1 MKCPSCGMNIR
12 DDTVVCGYCGEKIP
26 ESLQKQS
33 DSAGRKQPMPGPAVQ
48 KGAPATSPSGG
59 DAGEEE
65 EEGGLSP
72 YLQKG
77 EQVLI
82 GSLNV
87 SVKKFFF
94 HAYLTDRRIFLI
106 DTQEKKLKVTAK
118 DVPRNTLAGS
128 IIEYSE
134 NSDPVLVLSIR
145 SPDDEIKTMKIVFVQ
160 NGMDRSAEID
170 EWIALLQKS
179 EEKPAKAKKGVH
191 RQPEEPREEKEEPA
205 EKEPEEEAQR
215 PPARPK
221 TPVKSQE
228 LRPAKKPVKELE
240 KQPPVKRLISVTKA
254 AEEVSAADQPVAPP
268 RRAQIRQVPEP
279 AKKVPVVEEPG
290 FEAAPAPRDNVPPV
304 KKPEV
309 QSAMKV
315 AMKSAMKPLAQPPIR
330 SPRREISE
338 HAVRRPV
345 VEPEVRETVEP
356 RRPRIHERTHEPLF
370 QEHASPAA
378 EELVEAPAE
387 IPQFC
392 HNCGKKL
399 PGEANF
405 CPGCG
410 TRLGQ
415 NRTLP
420 HSPSRAAP
428 PAREKRPIPADTVPA
443 ERRPATPASRAEE
456 PDDEESGDEKPQP
469 TKPPV
474 KKAPRGS
481 EMTILHKFLR
491 R

>member
-26 ESLQKQS
+26 QQPQKQS
-33 DSAGRKQPMPGPAVQ
+33 DSTGKRHPSSGSAAQ
-48 KGAPATSPSGG
+48 KGTVPAQPPS
-59 DAGEEE
+59 DSTDTGEEE

-72 YLQKG
+72 YLQPG

-94 HAYLTDRRIFLI
+94 HAYMTDRRIFLI

-128 IIEYSE
+128 IIEFSE

-145 SPDDEIKTMKIVFVQ
+145 SPDDDIKTMKIVFVQ

-170 EWIALLQKS
+170 EWIALL
-179 EEKPAKAKKGVH
+179 H
-191 RQPEEPREEKEEPA
+191 KEDE
-205 EKEPEEEAQR
+205 
-215 PPARPK
+215 PARPK
-221 TPVKSQE
+221 RPVPEEPATPEPEPEKPPALPKAHVKNQE
-228 LRPAKKPVKELE
+228 LRPAKKPVKDLE
-240 KQPPVKRLISVTKA
+240 KQPPVKRLISFSKA
-254 AEEVSAADQPVAPP
+254 PEEVPVAEQPVSPP
-268 RRAQIRQVPEP
+268 RRAQVRQVTESS
-279 AKKVPVVEEPG
+279 KKVPVSEEP
-290 FEAAPAPRDNVPPV
+290 EWETTPTPRDNVPPV
-304 KKPEV
+304 RKPEM

-315 AMKSAMKPLAQPPIR
+315 AMKSAMKPLAQPQVRPPKR
-330 SPRREISE
+330 DTSE
-338 HAVRRPV
+338 HVMRRPV
-345 VEPEVRETVEP
+345 VESETRETAEPP
-356 RRPRIHERTHEPLF
+356 RRPRIHEKAHEPLSH
-370 QEHASPAA
+370 EPAA
-378 EELVEAPAE
+378 PEETAE
-387 IPQFC
+387 VPQFC

-415 NRTLP
+415 NRTLTNT
-420 HSPSRAAP
+420 HSTQP
-428 PAREKRPIPADTVPA
+428 PREKRPVPADTVPA
-443 ERRPATPASRAEE
+443 ERRSSLPSRTEE
-456 PDDEESGDEKPQP
+456 PDDEDFEDEKPQP

-474 KKAPRGS
+474 KKAPKGS

>member
-1 MKCPSCGMNIR
+1 MNIR
-12 DDTVVCGYCGEKIP
+12 DDTLVCGYCGEKIP
-26 ESLQKQS
+26 QKSQKPT
-33 DSAGRKQPMPGPAVQ
+33 DSAGKRHL
-48 KGAPATSPSGG
+48 PSGSATQKAGLPAKEPSDEG

-72 YLQKG
+72 YLQSG

-94 HAYLTDRRIFLI
+94 HAYMTDRRIFLI

-118 DVPRNTLAGS
+118 DVPRSTLAGS
-128 IIEYSE
+128 IIEFSE

-170 EWIALLQKS
+170 EWIALLHKEDEQRARPQRAAAAERQK
-179 EEKPAKAKKGVH
+179 P
-191 RQPEEPREEKEEPA
+191 
-205 EKEPEEEAQR
+205 EPEQ
-215 PPARPK
+215 PPALPK
-221 TPVKSQE
+221 ANVKNQE
-228 LRPAKKPVKELE
+228 LRPAKKPVKDLE
-240 KQPPVKRLISVTKA
+240 KQPPVKRLISFTKA
-254 AEEVSAADQPVAPP
+254 PETQPSPEVQPVTPP
-268 RRAQIRQVPEP
+268 RRTQVRQVTESGRKAPLVADPERD
-279 AKKVPVVEEPG
+279 VPHVPH
-290 FEAAPAPRDNVPPV
+290 DNIPSV

-309 QSAMKV
+309 HSAMKV
-315 AMKSAMKPLAQPPIR
+315 AMKSAMKPLAQPQVRQGKRDIPD
-330 SPRREISE
+330 
-338 HAVRRPV
+338 HVMRRPV
-345 VEPEVRETVEP
+345 VEPETTEP
-356 RRPRIHERTHEPLF
+356 AEPLRRPKIQEKVHEPLF
-370 QEHASPAA
+370 QEPPFP
-378 EELVEAPAE
+378 EEPAE
-387 IPQFC
+387 VPQFC

-399 PGEANF
+399 PLEANF

-415 NRTLP
+415 NRTLTNTRVP
-420 HSPSRAAP
+420 TAP
-428 PAREKRPIPADTVPA
+428 REKRALPADTVPA
-443 ERRPATPASRAEE
+443 ERRPASLPRTEE
-456 PDDEESGDEKPQP
+456 PDEDDFEDEKPQP
-469 TKPPV
+469 TKPPL

>member
-1 MKCPSCGMNIR
+1 MKCPNCGMNIR
-12 DDTVVCGYCGEKIP
+12 DTTLVCGYCGEKVP
-26 ESLQKQS
+26 QQPQKQS
-33 DSAGRKQPMPGPAVQ
+33 DSAGKRQPSPGSAAQ
-48 KGAPATSPSGG
+48 KGAVPAKPPSDDG
-59 DAGEEE
+59 DVGEEE

-72 YLQKG
+72 YLQSG

-94 HAYLTDRRIFLI
+94 HAYMTDRRIFLI

-118 DVPRNTLAGS
+118 DVPRNTLVGS
-128 IIEYSE
+128 IVEFSE

-170 EWIALLQKS
+170 EWIALLHK
-179 EEKPAKAKKGVH
+179 EDEPPARTKRPVA
-191 RQPEEPREEKEEPA
+191 EEPA
-205 EKEPEEEAQR
+205 EPEPEEVPA
-215 PPARPK
+215 PPKA
-221 TPVKSQE
+221 PVKSQE
-228 LRPAKKPVKELE
+228 LRPTKKPVKDLE
-240 KQPPVKRLISVTKA
+240 KQPPVKRLISFTKA
-254 AEEVSAADQPVAPP
+254 PEEEPSREAQPISPP
-268 RRAQIRQVPEP
+268 RRAQVRQVPEP
-279 AKKVPVVEEPG
+279 VKKVPDVADPDREVP
-290 FEAAPAPRDNVPPV
+290 PAPRDNIPSV

-315 AMKSAMKPLAQPPIR
+315 AMKSAMKPLAQPPVR
-330 SPRREISE
+330 TARRDISE
-338 HAVRRPV
+338 HVMRRPV
-345 VEPEVRETVEP
+345 VEPEQRETTEPP
-356 RRPRIHERTHEPLF
+356 RRPKIHEKVHEPPVH
-370 QEHASPAA
+370 EESA
-378 EELVEAPAE
+378 EV
-387 IPQFC
+387 PQFC

-399 PGEANF
+399 PLEANF

-415 NRTLP
+415 NRTLTNN
-420 HSPSRAAP
+420 RYP
-428 PAREKRPIPADTVPA
+428 PTTHEKRSVPADTVTP
-443 ERRPATPASRAEE
+443 ERRPASPPWTEE
-456 PDDEESGDEKPQP
+456 PDEDEIEDEKPQP

-474 KKAPRGS
+474 KKAPKGS

>member
-12 DDTVVCGYCGEKIP
+12 DDTLVCGYCGEKIP
-26 ESLQKQS
+26 QKAQKQS
-33 DSAGRKQPMPGPAVQ
+33 DSAGNRNPPSGSAIQ
-48 KGAPATSPSGG
+48 KGAGPAKLPSDDGE
-59 DAGEEE
+59 AGEDE

-72 YLQKG
+72 YLQPG

-94 HAYLTDRRIFLI
+94 HAYMTDRRIFLI
-106 DTQEKKLKVTAK
+106 DTMEKKLKVTAK

-128 IIEYSE
+128 IIESSE

-170 EWIALLQKS
+170 EWIALLHK
-179 EEKPAKAKKGVH
+179 EDEPAPKKKRPV
-191 RQPEEPREEKEEPA
+191 PEEPV
-205 EKEPEEEAQR
+205 EPEPEQEAPEKPR
-215 PPARPK
+215 VPARN
-221 TPVKSQE
+221 QE
-228 LRPAKKPVKELE
+228 LRPAKKPVKDLE
-240 KQPPVKRLISVTKA
+240 KQPPVKRLISYTRA
-254 AEEVSAADQPVAPP
+254 PEEVSSHEQPVSPP
-268 RRAQIRQVPEP
+268 RRAQVRQVTETS
-279 AKKVPVVEEPG
+279 KKVPVVDEP
-290 FEAAPAPRDNVPPV
+290 EWEVPQASRDNVHPV
-304 KKPEV
+304 RKPEV

-315 AMKSAMKPLAQPPIR
+315 AMKSAMKPLAQPQVRPLKR
-330 SPRREISE
+330 DISE
-338 HAVRRPV
+338 HVMRRPV
-345 VEPEVRETVEP
+345 VESETRDTAEPP
-356 RRPRIHERTHEPLF
+356 RRPKIHEKAHEPLF
-370 QEHASPAA
+370 HEPPVQEEAA
-378 EELVEAPAE
+378 G

-399 PGEANF
+399 PLEANF

-415 NRTLP
+415 NRTLTNTRT
-420 HSPSRAAP
+420 SPP
-428 PAREKRPIPADTVPA
+428 PSREKRSVPADTVPA
-443 ERRPATPASRAEE
+443 ERRPVPPTRTEE
-456 PDDEESGDEKPQP
+456 PDDDDFEDEKPQP

-474 KKAPRGS
+474 KKAPKGS

>member
-1 MKCPSCGMNIR
+1 MNIR
-12 DDTVVCGYCGEKIP
+12 DDTLVCGYCGEKIP
-26 ESLQKQS
+26 QKSQKQS
-33 DSAGRKQPMPGPAVQ
+33 DSPGKHNLSSGPATQ
-48 KGAPATSPSGG
+48 KEAVPSRQPSDDG

-65 EEGGLSP
+65 EGGGLTP
-72 YLQKG
+72 YLQAG

-94 HAYLTDRRIFLI
+94 HAYMTDRRIFLI

-128 IIEYSE
+128 IVEFSE

-145 SPDDEIKTMKIVFVQ
+145 SADDDIKTMKIVFVQ

-170 EWIALLQKS
+170 EWIALLHKDD
-179 EEKPAKAKKGVH
+179 EPA
-191 RQPEEPREEKEEPA
+191 PRPRRPVAEEPA
-205 EKEPEEEAQR
+205 EPEPEEEAAPR
-215 PPARPK
+215 PRI
-221 TPVKSQE
+221 PVKNQE
-228 LRPAKKPVKELE
+228 LRPTKKPIRELE
-240 KQPPVKRLISVTKA
+240 KQPPVKRLISFTKA
-254 AEEVSAADQPVAPP
+254 PEEEPSPEEQPVSPP
-268 RRAQIRQVPEP
+268 RRAQVVRQVPESAGRVPGAEDSGREMPP
-279 AKKVPVVEEPG
+279 AS
-290 FEAAPAPRDNVPPV
+290 RDTPPV

-309 QSAMKV
+309 HSAMKV
-315 AMKSAMKPLAQPPIR
+315 AMKSAMKPLAHPQVRPA
-330 SPRREISE
+330 RRDISE
-338 HAVRRPV
+338 HVMRRPV
-345 VEPEVRETVEP
+345 VESGPGETDEPLRRPKIHENVREQPVYEEP
-356 RRPRIHERTHEPLF
+356 VYEEPVHEEP
-370 QEHASPAA
+370 AG
-378 EELVEAPAE
+378 

-415 NRTLP
+415 NRTLTNP
-420 HSPSRAAP
+420 RIPPPS
-428 PAREKRPIPADTVPA
+428 REKRYVPADTVIP
-443 ERRPATPASRAEE
+443 ERRPASPLRTEE
-456 PDDEESGDEKPQP
+456 PDEDEIEDEKPQP
-469 TKPPV
+469 TKPPI
-474 KKAPRGS
+474 KKAPKGS

>member
-12 DDTVVCGYCGEKIP
+12 DDTLVCGYCGEKIP
-26 ESLQKQS
+26 QKSQKQS
-33 DSAGRKQPMPGPAVQ
+33 DSAGKRNPPAGSAPQ
-48 KGAPATSPSGG
+48 KAALPDREPSDEG
-59 DAGEEE
+59 DAGEDE

-72 YLQKG
+72 YLQAG

-94 HAYLTDRRIFLI
+94 HAYMTDRRIFLI

-145 SPDDEIKTMKIVFVQ
+145 SPDDDIKTMKIVFVQ
-160 NGMDRSAEID
+160 NGMDRTAEID
-170 EWIALLQKS
+170 EWIALLHK
-179 EEKPAKAKKGVH
+179 EDEPRARPKRPAAAK
-191 RQPEEPREEKEEPA
+191 PEEPEEPV
-205 EKEPEEEAQR
+205 EPEEPEQE
-215 PPARPK
+215 PAPVLPK
-221 TPVKSQE
+221 VHMKNQE
-228 LRPAKKPVKELE
+228 LRPAKKPVKDLE
-240 KQPPVKRLISVTKA
+240 KQPPVKRLISFTKA
-254 AEEVSAADQPVAPP
+254 PEPEPSSDEQPVTPP
-268 RRAQIRQVPEP
+268 RRAQVRQVMESPRKASAVTEPEYE
-279 AKKVPVVEEPG
+279 VIQS
-290 FEAAPAPRDNVPPV
+290 PRDKIPPV

-315 AMKSAMKPLAQPPIR
+315 AMKSALKPLAQPQVRPA
-330 SPRREISE
+330 RRDIPD
-338 HAVRRPV
+338 HVMRRPI
-345 VEPEVRETVEP
+345 VEPEMAEPAEQP
-356 RRPRIHERTHEPLF
+356 RRPKIHEKTQEPLF
-370 QEHASPAA
+370 QEPAA
-378 EELVEAPAE
+378 QEEPAVV
-387 IPQFC
+387 PQFC

-415 NRTLP
+415 NRTLTNTRTP
-420 HSPSRAAP
+420 PPS
-428 PAREKRPIPADTVPA
+428 REKRPVPADTVPA
-443 ERRPATPASRAEE
+443 ERRPASLPRAEE
-456 PDDEESGDEKPQP
+456 QDEDEIEDEKPQP

-474 KKAPRGS
+474 KKAPKGS

>member
-1 MKCPSCGMNIR
+1 MNIR
-12 DDTVVCGYCGEKIP
+12 DDTLVCGYCGEKIP
-26 ESLQKQS
+26 QKSQKQS
-33 DSAGRKQPMPGPAVQ
+33 DSAGKRNPPSGPATQ
-48 KGAPATSPSGG
+48 KEAAPARQPSDDG

-65 EEGGLSP
+65 EGGGLSP
-72 YLQKG
+72 YLQAG

-94 HAYLTDRRIFLI
+94 HAYMTDRRIFLI

-128 IIEYSE
+128 IVEFSE

-145 SPDDEIKTMKIVFVQ
+145 SADDDIKTMKIVFVQ

-170 EWIALLQKS
+170 EWIALLHKGD
-179 EEKPAKAKKGVH
+179 EPARRPKRSVA
-191 RQPEEPREEKEEPA
+191 EEPAEPEPKEEPA
-205 EKEPEEEAQR
+205 SR
-215 PPARPK
+215 PRVA
-221 TPVKSQE
+221 VKNQE
-228 LRPAKKPVKELE
+228 LRPTKKPLRDLE
-240 KQPPVKRLISVTKA
+240 KQPPVKRLISFTKTP
-254 AEEVSAADQPVAPP
+254 EEEPLPEEQPVSPP
-268 RRAQIRQVPEP
+268 RRAQVRQVPESARRALGIANSEREMP
-279 AKKVPVVEEPG
+279 PV
-290 FEAAPAPRDNVPPV
+290 PRDNVPPV

-315 AMKSAMKPLAQPPIR
+315 AMKSAMKPLDHPQVRPA
-330 SPRREISE
+330 RRDISE
-338 HAVRRPV
+338 HVMRRPV
-345 VEPEVRETVEP
+345 VESELQETEEPLRRPKIHENVREQPVYEEP
-356 RRPRIHERTHEPLF
+356 VYEEPVHEEP
-370 QEHASPAA
+370 A
-378 EELVEAPAE
+378 V

-415 NRTLP
+415 NRTLTNP
-420 HSPSRAAP
+420 RIP
-428 PAREKRPIPADTVPA
+428 PASREKRSVPADTVIP
-443 ERRPATPASRAEE
+443 ERRPAPPLRAEE
-456 PDDEESGDEKPQP
+456 PDEDEIEDEKPQP
-469 TKPPV
+469 TKPPI
-474 KKAPRGS
+474 KKAPKGS